1 MGWVIKVKNFKPD
14 MHFGHEGPHSVYVGL
29 NGQFAIE
36 FNAPFTKGVLALKL
50 LTLNTDPCNLS
61 INRWLTKIS
70 LSIMFS
76 CYFLDDLV
84 EKNQTEVTIHDI
96 DVLAL
101 TLLVDFSY
109 TGEIVITE
117 DNVQVGETNVKLS
130 KVKLGN
136 DEVKFS

>member
-1 MGWVIKVKNFKPD
+1 
-14 MHFGHEGPHSVYVGL
+14 
-29 NGQFAIE
+29 
-36 FNAPFTKGVLALKL
+36 
-50 LTLNTDPCNLS
+50 
-61 INRWLTKIS
+61 
-70 LSIMFS
+70 MFS